1 MIFEI
6 TYRNGADLMDDRSQR
21 RQSCFMEK
29 DAQPDWPEVLDLVK
43 RLSGGNFQQDSID
56 IEICSA
62 LDARVVR
69 NLEIPI
75 YRSNPARGEATA
87 A

>member
-6 TYRNGADLMDDRSQR
+6 TYRNGPDLKDDRSPR
-21 RQSCFMEK
+21 PQSCFMEK
-29 DAQPDWPEVLDLVK
+29 DTQPDWLEVVDLVN

-62 LDARVVR
+62 LDTQVVR

-75 YRSNPARGEATA
+75 YRSNSARGEAKA

>member
-29 DAQPDWPEVLDLVK
+29 DGQPDWPEVVDLVN

-56 IEICSA
+56 IERCSA
-62 LDARVVR
+62 LDTQVVR

-75 YRSNPARGEATA
+75 YRSNSARAEARA